1 MKLIIAGTDGSESAE
16 RAVSF
21 AADLATAL
29 KASLLIANVSE
40 DGFSAAEQ
48 MMLDELHVAAGD
60 ALEEISR
67 RILAKASTLARAQG
81 PVTIETM
88 SAAGNPAESLIGLVN
103 AKHAD
108 AIVIGRRG
116 RGRLEGLLLGSV
128 SQKLATL
135 APCTVIIVP

>member
-1 MKLIIAGTDGSESAE
+1 
-16 RAVSF
+16 
-21 AADLATAL
+21 
-29 KASLLIANVSE
+29 
-40 DGFSAAEQ
+40 
-48 MMLDELHVAAGD
+48 MLDELHVAAGD

-67 RILAKASTLARAQG
+67 RILARASTLARAQG
-81 PVTIETM
+81 PVTIATM